1 MFYIDSTLELVDWRL
16 TMCHTYEPF
25 NQVRYKEHLAQIH
38 SIGNDINISYV
49 DNGYAN
55 NIFVKENE
63 LEPIVLTSELLDKL
77 IGNRKTSSDD
87 FIVRFNCKDYT
98 VRVGFEANGS
108 WIVSVNGENHK
119 RVKYLHELQNYI
131 KDNANKHIIFLVE
144 NSNTLAI

>member
-1 MFYIDSTLELVDWRL
+1 MVDWRL

-38 SIGNDINISYV
+38 SIGNDINISYI

-87 FIVRFNCKDYT
+87 FIVRFNCKNYA
-98 VRVGFEANGS
+98 VRVELDTNGS
-108 WIVSVNGENHK
+108 WLVSVNEKNRK
-119 RVKYLHELQNYI
+119 QVKYLHELQNYI
-131 KDNANKHIIFLVE
+131 RKNTNGHILFLVD
-144 NSNTLAI
+144 NSNTLVI